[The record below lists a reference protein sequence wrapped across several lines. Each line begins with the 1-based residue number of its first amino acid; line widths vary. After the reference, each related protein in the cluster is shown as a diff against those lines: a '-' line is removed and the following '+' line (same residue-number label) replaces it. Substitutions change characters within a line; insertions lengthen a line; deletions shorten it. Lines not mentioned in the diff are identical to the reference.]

1 MRRAIIL
8 VLVLL
13 LFSLLAVLPSADAQD
28 PVAITI
34 RGPNAVAPASTH
46 PFVITVTGG
55 PAAEHNGTFH
65 IEYTLL
71 GDNLFGADPQLPRT
85 LANREGVFDINVTAP
100 EAEGTVLLY
109 VKAISQGDVNETA
122 ETRYAID
129 VFLPLD
135 LRATI
140 KNNGAATALNVTVF
154 FFVDDRPVGN
164 SSVVRIEAGGEATVN
179 ITYIPVGLL
188 PGRHSVRIQA
198 DLDGDGKFL
207 AERGELLAYDFF
219 YKTERTSTPAIL
231 GTLTV
236 LILIVLLFVLLAIRR
251 HRRLGS

>member
-1 MRRAIIL
+1 MRRAV

-13 LFSLLAVLPSADAQD
+13 LLSLLAFVPSADAQE
-28 PVAITI
+28 PVRITI

-46 PFVITVTGG
+46 LFVITVTGG
-55 PAAEHNGTFH
+55 SAAEHNGTFH

-71 GDNLFGADPQLPRT
+71 GDNLFGADPQLPR
-85 LANREGVFDINVTAP
+85 NQENQEGVFNVNVTAP

-109 VKAISQGDVNETA
+109 VKAISEGDVNETA
-122 ETRYAID
+122 ETRYGID
-129 VFLPLD
+129 VFRPID

-140 KNNGAATALNVTVF
+140 RNNGAATALNVTVF

-164 SSVVRIEAGGEATVN
+164 SSVARVDAGGEATVN

-188 PGRHSVRIQA
+188 PGRHTVRIQA
-198 DLDGDGKFL
+198 DLDGDGRFL
-207 AERGELLAYDFF
+207 AERGELVAYDFF
-219 YKTERTSTPAIL
+219 YKTERSLWPAIL

-236 LILIVLLFVLLAIRR
+236 FILIILTLVLLAIRR
-251 HRRLGS
+251 RRRLGG